1 MLRRRQIVQNF
12 LAVLGICLVLFVPG
26 RAAQI
31 YADELAPDLEV
42 FVRAGC
48 PHCEAAKMFLDE
60 LRRERPEL
68 RIVIYDIA
76 ENPVARQRLTT
87 LVADRGMAGVS
98 VPTFLVGAE
107 ILVGFRSADTT
118 GVEIRTKLDRH
129 SQIDAV
135 PSAPESIK
143 TTWLGELHVADLG
156 LPLFTIVIGLLDGFN
171 VGALVHAFLVGQP
184 RRSKEDAADCWNIRR
199 R

>member
-12 LAVLGICLVLFVPG
+12 LAILGICLVLFVPG

-107 ILVGFRSADTT
+107 ILVGFRSAK
-118 GVEIRTKLDRH
+118 G
-129 SQIDAV
+129 
-135 PSAPESIK
+135 
-143 TTWLGELHVADLG
+143 G
-156 LPLFTIVIGLLDGFN
+156 LIYS
-171 VGALVHAFLVGQP
+171 P
-184 RRSKEDAADCWNIRR
+184 RAMC
-199 R
+199 